1 MTEYWTCRQKK
12 KTEECEQDWDFRV
25 LYKRDAWKAHINTE
39 LSKQKKN
46 WMCIRNRGFRM
57 FTCMKSTTC
66 IQTSILQDACL
77 HTASRSYVECTVQAS
92 FCTRFWFLVIYSFR
106 IYRINIQA
114 FIWASMMHLSPI
126 LLAGQ
131 CWRSWAA
138 KRSMGHAC
146 LVEMSVTP
154 SDGELTHHNDW
165 HPSGVQYTTA
175 SIILH

>member
-12 KTEECEQDWDFRV
+12 NRRMWARLRLPVCCIKEM
-25 LYKRDAWKAHINTE
+25 LGKRILIQNC
-39 LSKQKKN
+39 Q
-46 WMCIRNRGFRM
+46 NRGFRM
-57 FTCMKSTTC
+57 FAFMKSTTC

-92 FCTRFWFLVIYSFR
+92 FCTRFWFFVIYSFR